1 MANIEIEQANE
12 LSDGDIADLCDAAE
26 TAILDGGGFGWLKPP
41 PRAVLERYWRGV
53 LLVPERLLMVG
64 RLDGRIA
71 GQAQLVLP
79 PKNNEAQAK
88 IATIT
93 GNFVAPWA
101 RGMGMARGLT
111 AACERSARRHR
122 MRFINLDLRET
133 QEAAIQLYESMGYA
147 RWGTNPTM
155 RSSTARR
162 SPVITIPRRW
172 PAAPERRPRNGP
184 PPAGKKKNH
193 DPVPRHRS

>member
-147 RWGTNPTM
+147 RWGTNPHYAVVNGKTIAGYYYTKALA
-155 RSSTARR
+155 RSARKATAKR
-162 SPVITIPRRW
+162 S
-172 PAAPERRPRNGP
+172 AASRKEEE
-184 PPAGKKKNH
+184 
-193 DPVPRHRS
+193 S